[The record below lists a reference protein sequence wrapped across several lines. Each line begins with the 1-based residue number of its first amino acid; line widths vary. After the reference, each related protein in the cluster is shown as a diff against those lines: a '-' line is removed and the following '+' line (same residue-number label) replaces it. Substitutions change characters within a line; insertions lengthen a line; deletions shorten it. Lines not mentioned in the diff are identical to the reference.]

1 MRAEPFQ
8 IQNFINGE
16 FVEPISGRYLDNV
29 EPATG
34 KPYSQVADSDAHD
47 VDLAVAAAEKAFSDW
62 SKKTAAERSDFL
74 LRIAGLVERDL
85 EKFARAESIDTG
97 KPIALARSLDIPRAV
112 ANFRFF
118 ATAILHT
125 ESEAHI
131 TDNIAFNYTL
141 RQPRGIAGLISP
153 WNLPLYLLSWKIAP
167 AIAVGN
173 TAIAKPS
180 ELTPM
185 TAYMLCE
192 VAREVGLPN
201 GVLNVVHGTGPN
213 VGSAITAHPKINT
226 ISFTGGT
233 ATGRKVAEAC
243 APLFKKVSLEL
254 GGKNPN
260 IIFADADLDAAIAGS
275 VRSSFANQ
283 GQVCLCG
290 SRLFVERS
298 AYKNFVERFIDKASQ
313 LCLGDPLDEKT
324 EQGAI
329 VNKTQLEKVKFY
341 VDLAQKEG
349 GKIALGGSAPQAPNE
364 RCREGYFFQPTVIT
378 GLSVSC
384 RTNREEIFGPVITI
398 TPFDSEEEVIDHAND
413 VEYGL
418 SSSVWTQNLSRAHRV
433 AERINTGTVWVN
445 CWLVRDLRV
454 PFGGMKQS
462 GVGREGGEEALALL
476 HRAKKCLHRE
486 VRYLSYENRAEV
498 EDLIARLRGY
508 LWHTSSLEGFRQIHA
523 QNAIKV
529 NRGDLPKAYSQSQY
543 SNCLEEGGI
552 SLFDLITHRDRDLI
566 GEDLLLLD
574 KWPGVMFRHTPT
586 VFLGMELSSI
596 ASNLLFYPELKRRR
610 GLGGIIPRIEVCH
623 VGDISLDLVKKI
635 GLWVEAKP
643 TDILFYR
650 DVDDAIG
657 ALAPK
662 ETQ

>member
-1 MRAEPFQ
+1 MRIESSQ
-8 IQNFINGE
+8 MRNFINGE
-16 FVEPISGRYLDNV
+16 FVEPINGRYLDNL

-34 KPYSQVADSDAHD
+34 KPYSQAADSDAHD
-47 VDLAVAAAEKAFSDW
+47 VDLAVTAAEKAFVDW
-62 SKKTAAERSDFL
+62 SKKPATERSGFL
-74 LRIAGLVERDL
+74 LRIADLIERDL

-97 KPIALARSLDIPRAV
+97 KPISLARTLDIPRSI

-131 TDNIAFNYTL
+131 TDNVAFNYTL

-192 VAREVGLPN
+192 IAREAGLPN
-201 GVLNVVHGTGPN
+201 GVLNVVHGTGPK
-213 VGSAITAHPKINT
+213 VGAAITAHPKITT

-260 IIFADADLDAAIAGS
+260 IIFADADFDAAITGS

-283 GQVCLCG
+283 GQICLCG
-290 SRLFVERS
+290 SRVFVERS
-298 AYKNFVERFIDKASQ
+298 AYKNFVERFIERTAQ

-329 VNKTQLEKVKFY
+329 VNKPQLDKIKFY

-349 GKIALGGSAPQAPNE
+349 GKIALGGSAPQLPND

-378 GLSVSC
+378 DLPVSC
-384 RTNREEIFGPVITI
+384 RTNREEIFGPVVTI
-398 TPFDSEEEVIDHAND
+398 TPFDNEEEVIGYAND
-413 VEYGL
+413 TDYGL
-418 SSSVWTQNLSRAHRV
+418 ASSVWTQNLNRAHRV
-433 AERINTGTVWVN
+433 AEKIHTGTVWVN
-445 CWLVRDLRV
+445 CWLLRDLRV

-462 GVGREGGEEALALL
+462 GVGREGGEEAL
-476 HRAKKCLHRE
+476 RFFTEPKNVC
-486 VRYLSYENRAEV
+486 
-498 EDLIARLRGY
+498 IAR
-508 LWHTSSLEGFRQIHA
+508 
-523 QNAIKV
+523 
-529 NRGDLPKAYSQSQY
+529 
-543 SNCLEEGGI
+543 
-552 SLFDLITHRDRDLI
+552 
-566 GEDLLLLD
+566 
-574 KWPGVMFRHTPT
+574 
-586 VFLGMELSSI
+586 
-596 ASNLLFYPELKRRR
+596 
-610 GLGGIIPRIEVCH
+610 
-623 VGDISLDLVKKI
+623 
-635 GLWVEAKP
+635 
-643 TDILFYR
+643 
-650 DVDDAIG
+650 
-657 ALAPK
+657 
-662 ETQ
+662 

>member
-1 MRAEPFQ
+1 MRIESSQ
-8 IQNFINGE
+8 MRNFINGE
-16 FVEPISGRYLDNV
+16 FVEPINGRYLDNL

-34 KPYSQVADSDAHD
+34 KPYSRVADSDARD
-47 VDLAVAAAEKAFSDW
+47 VDLAVTAAEKAFVDW
-62 SKKTAAERSDFL
+62 SKQPAAERSRFL
-74 LRIAGLVERDL
+74 LRVADLIERDL

-97 KPIALARSLDIPRAV
+97 KPISLARSLDIPRAV

-131 TDNIAFNYTL
+131 TDNVAFNYTL

-192 VAREVGLPN
+192 IAREAGLPN
-201 GVLNVVHGTGPN
+201 GVLNVVHGTGPK
-213 VGSAITAHPKINT
+213 VGAAITAHPKITT

-233 ATGRKVAEAC
+233 VTGRKVAEAC

-260 IIFADADLDAAIAGS
+260 IIFADADFDAAITGS

-283 GQVCLCG
+283 GQICLCG
-290 SRLFVERS
+290 SRVFVERS
-298 AYKNFVERFIDKASQ
+298 AYKNFVERFIERTAQ

-329 VNKTQLEKVKFY
+329 VNKPQLDKIKFY

-349 GKIALGGSAPQAPNE
+349 GKIALGGSAPQLPND

-378 GLSVSC
+378 DLPVSC
-384 RTNREEIFGPVITI
+384 RTNREEIFGPVVTI
-398 TPFDSEEEVIDHAND
+398 TPFDNEEEVIGYAND
-413 VEYGL
+413 TDYGL
-418 SSSVWTQNLSRAHRV
+418 ASSVWTQNLNRAHRV
-433 AERINTGTVWVN
+433 AEKIHTGTVWVN
-445 CWLVRDLRV
+445 CWLLRDLRV

-462 GVGREGGEEALALL
+462 GVGREGGEEAL
-476 HRAKKCLHRE
+476 RFFTEPKNVC
-486 VRYLSYENRAEV
+486 
-498 EDLIARLRGY
+498 IAR
-508 LWHTSSLEGFRQIHA
+508 
-523 QNAIKV
+523 
-529 NRGDLPKAYSQSQY
+529 
-543 SNCLEEGGI
+543 
-552 SLFDLITHRDRDLI
+552 
-566 GEDLLLLD
+566 
-574 KWPGVMFRHTPT
+574 
-586 VFLGMELSSI
+586 
-596 ASNLLFYPELKRRR
+596 
-610 GLGGIIPRIEVCH
+610 
-623 VGDISLDLVKKI
+623 
-635 GLWVEAKP
+635 
-643 TDILFYR
+643 
-650 DVDDAIG
+650 
-657 ALAPK
+657 
-662 ETQ
+662 